1 MHQIPTKAEGPQNP
15 KETNMGVRKNHAIR
29 GARQLSAYFRSKGK
43 IFTVEEY
50 VAATDAPIAPAY
62 LMKNFRSYPLALEW
76 TRKVDPTIFVDL
88 APAPKPA
95 PAPKAAPKPKPA
107 PKAKVKKDDE

>member
-1 MHQIPTKAEGPQNP
+1 
-15 KETNMGVRKNHAIR
+15 MGVRKNHAIR

-43 IFTVEEY
+43 ILTVEEY

>member
-1 MHQIPTKAEGPQNP
+1 
-15 KETNMGVRKNHAIR
+15 MGVRKNHAIL

-43 IFTVEEY
+43 ILTVEEY
-50 VAATDAPIAPAY
+50 VAATDVPIAPTY
-62 LMKNFRSYPLALEW
+62 LIKYFKSYDLALEW
-76 TRKVDPTIFVDL
+76 TIKLDPTIVNDL
-88 APAPKPA
+88 RPAP